1 MTYDEVWRQM
11 PKERMSGFRF
21 NRVVIVQSLESHETQ
36 TGEQMADFIDVEMQ
50 SLSLPI
56 AVELIDCESYA
67 DFLRLMSQLETDGE
81 RGMRPIVQIECHGDQ
96 NDGLEFANSSM
107 LSWAELSAVL
117 SRVNI
122 ACRFNL
128 VAIVSACFGAY
139 FSSHMSPVE
148 PAPCYALISPTAEI
162 TPYELRFGLQG
173 FYREFL
179 RSPDIGEAVRQLL
192 QQRLSVGTWFAAA
205 AEQWF
210 EQTLVQ
216 YIEERCS
223 RRASLERAAQLNAR
237 WRAVGSPELSQRQ
250 VFKMLRERHKNIVK
264 EAFGIFFSL
273 ASLPENA
280 GRFANCYASAKLKVD
295 RIRARGTHIL

>member
-1 MTYDEVWRQM
+1 MTTQQGQG
-11 PKERMSGFRF
+11 RMSGFRF
-21 NRVVIVQSLESHETQ
+21 NHVVIVQSLESHETQ
-36 TGEQMADFIDVEMQ
+36 TGGQMADFIDVEMQ
-50 SLSLPI
+50 SLGLPVS
-56 AVELIDCESYA
+56 VELIHCESYVE
-67 DFLRLMSQLETDGE
+67 FLRLMSQLEADGE

-96 NDGLEFANSSM
+96 EEGLEFANSSM
-107 LSWAELSAVL
+107 LSWNDLSAAL

-122 ACRFNL
+122 ATRFNL

-139 FSSHMSPVE
+139 FSSHMAPIE

-162 TPYELRFGLQG
+162 KPYELRTGLQG

-179 RSPDIGEAVRQLL
+179 RSPDVGEAVRQLR
-192 QQRLSVGTWFAAA
+192 QQRLSAGTWFAAA

-216 YIEERCS
+216 YVEERCS
-223 RRASLERAAQLNAR
+223 RRASIERAAQLNDR
-237 WRAVGSPELSQRQ
+237 WRAAGRPEMSQRK
-250 VFKMLRERHKNIVK
+250 VFEMLRTRHKGIVE
-264 EAFGIFFSL
+264 EAFGTFFSL

-280 GRFANCYASAKLKVD
+280 SRFADCYASAKLKVD